1 MEEKIKTLKLTAT
14 RLALFERKLGKP
26 LTRLT
31 DGDLGFDAMVKI
43 LQAAGLSDEEI
54 DTACEEMGIEKFT
67 EATME
72 VLLNS
77 GLFSQAKRAREAAK
91 AKQAKASK

>member
-1 MEEKIKTLKLTAT
+1 MEEKIKSLKLTAT

-31 DGDLGFDAMVKI
+31 DGDLGIDAMVK
-43 LQAAGLSDEEI
+43 LLEAAGMTDEEI
-54 DTACEEMGIEKFT
+54 DAACEEMGIEKFT
-67 EATME
+67 EAAME

-77 GLFSQAKRAREAAK
+77 GLFNQAKLAREAAK
-91 AKQAKASK
+91 AKAKASK